1 MNYEIIS
8 MNREHWTQVAKI
20 YGEGI
25 KTGIATFQT
34 EIPSYEDW
42 DKGHLKICRF
52 VAVSDDKVLGWA
64 ALSPTSS
71 RPVYSGVVEVS
82 IYIAEDAR
90 GLGVGTALMNKIIE
104 SSEENDIW
112 TIYSAIVRE
121 NKASI
126 ALHKKCGYRQVGI
139 REKIAKLSSGK
150 WSDTV
155 IMERRSKI
163 IGID

>member
-8 MNREHWTQVAKI
+8 MNREHWTQVAEI

-25 KTGIATFQT
+25 KTGIATLQT

-104 SSEENDIW
+104 SSEENNIW